1 MRSRLIVFAVGLA
14 LLVGIWQRW
23 PSDPRRIRA
32 LVGEIAGVFDGR
44 TIANEL
50 ERAARLAPLA
60 RALAPDVIV
69 DGIAADGRVSDAAL
83 QGRDAVVGAA
93 AGALRLAPDLTVRID
108 DVVVTVGPG
117 ALQASAVA
125 GIVVT
130 STAGETGGWRDVR
143 EVQFE
148 LSRHEDHWLVTR
160 VTPIQALQR

>member
-1 MRSRLIVFAVGLA
+1 MRPRLIVFAVGLA

-23 PSDPRRIRA
+23 PSDQRRIRT
-32 LVGEIAGVFDGR
+32 LVVEIVGVFDGR
-44 TIANEL
+44 TVASEL
-50 ERAARLAPLA
+50 ERATRLAPLA

-83 QGRDAVVGAA
+83 QGRDAVIGAA

-108 DVVVTVGPG
+108 DVVVTVEPR
-117 ALQASAVA
+117 ASQASAVA

-130 STAGETGGWRDVR
+130 STAHAGGWGDIR

-160 VTPIQALQR
+160 VTPIQVLRR